1 MSPLSLLAP
10 WRLAY
15 AHLALHLAPGTA
27 GGPRPNCSSQ
37 LPAPPLLPGCLPSSA
52 ALSPKIR

>member
-15 AHLALHLAPGTA
+15 AHLALHLPLGTA
-27 GGPRPNCSSQ
+27 GGPRPNCTSQ
-37 LPAPPLLPGCLPSSA
+37 LPAVPLLPCCLPSSA
-52 ALSPKIR
+52 ALSLKIR